1 MGDRLQWDVDGRDW
15 PNRAWSRFVT
25 VGRLRWH
32 VQVSP
37 GPGETVLLVHGTGA
51 STHSWR
57 GLARLLAQHYRVVAI
72 DLPGHGFSAALP
84 TGVASLPV
92 IARELRALLEHL
104 RLEPQLAVG
113 HSAGAAIVARMVLD
127 GAVQP
132 RAIVSLNGALLPLPG
147 FSGAIFPPVAK
158 LLAVNML
165 AARVFAWRAAD
176 PAAVQ
181 RLVASTG
188 STLDR
193 DGLGFYRRL
202 IRSPAHVAGTLQM
215 MAGWD
220 LEAMQRDLVRLP
232 VPMLMIVGLQDGT
245 VSPAEADRVL
255 RLLPQ
260 AKVVR
265 LPGLGHLAHE
275 EQPATIARALEAFVA
290 GLQLREMDL
299 RTLRK
304 P

>member
-1 MGDRLQWDVDGRDW
+1 MRMGDRLQWDVDGHDW

-37 GPGETVLLVHGTGA
+37 GRGETVLLVHGTGA

-57 GLARLLAQHYRVVAI
+57 DLAQILATRYRVVAM
-72 DLPGHGFSAALP
+72 DLPGHGFTAPLP
-84 TGVASLPV
+84 AGCASLPV
-92 IARELRALLEHL
+92 VARELQALLDHL
-104 RLEPQLAVG
+104 ELEPQLAIG
-113 HSAGAAIVARMVLD
+113 HSAGAAIAARMVLD
-127 GAVQP
+127 GTLKP

-147 FSGAIFPPVAK
+147 LSGTIFPPVAK
-158 LLAVNML
+158 LLAANSL
-165 AARVFAWRAAD
+165 AARMFAWRATD
-176 PAAVQ
+176 PAAVR

-193 DGLGFYRRL
+193 DGLAYYGRL

-220 LEAMQRDLVRLP
+220 LAALRRDLPRLS

-245 VSPAEADRVL
+245 VSPAEADRML
-255 RLLPQ
+255 RVLPQ
-260 AKVVR
+260 TKVVR
-265 LPGLGHLAHE
+265 LAGLGHLAHE
-275 EQPATIARALEAFVA
+275 EQAATVARDIAEFVA
-290 GLQLREMDL
+290 AF
-299 RTLRK
+299 
-304 P
+304 

>member
-15 PNRAWSRFVT
+15 PNREWSRHVT

-37 GPGETVLLVHGTGA
+37 GPGATVLLVHGTGA

-57 GLARLLAQHYRVVAI
+57 DLARNLATRYRVVAM
-72 DLPGHGFSAALP
+72 DLPGHGFAAALP
-84 TGVASLPV
+84 TGTASLPV
-92 IARELRALLEHL
+92 IARELHALLEQL
-104 RLEPQLAVG
+104 GVDPQLAVG

-127 GAVQP
+127 GTLKP

-147 FSGAIFPPVAK
+147 LAGAIFPP
-158 LLAVNML
+158 
-165 AARVFAWRAAD
+165 AARLMAGSTIAARLFAWRAAD
-176 PAAVQ
+176 PAAVR

-193 DGLGFYRRL
+193 DGLSFYGRL

-220 LEAMQRDLVRLP
+220 LESLQRDLSRLG
-232 VPMLMIVGLQDGT
+232 VPLLMIVGMRDGT
-245 VSPAEADRVL
+245 VSPAEAERVL
-255 RLLPQ
+255 RVLPRTH
-260 AKVVR
+260 VVR
-265 LPGLGHLAHE
+265 LAGLGHLAHE
-275 EQPATIARALEAFVA
+275 EQPATVARDIAEFVA
-290 GLQLREMDL
+290 AL
-299 RTLRK
+299 
-304 P
+304 

>member
-1 MGDRLQWDVDGRDW
+1 MSDRLQWDVDGRDW

-37 GPGETVLLVHGTGA
+37 GPGETALLVHGTGA

-57 GLARLLAQHYRVVAI
+57 GLAQILATRYRVVAM
-72 DLPGHGFSAALP
+72 DLPGHGFSAPLP
-84 TGVASLPV
+84 AGSASLPV
-92 IARELRALLEHL
+92 IAHELQALLEHL
-104 RLEPQLAVG
+104 GLEPQLAIG

-127 GAVQP
+127 GTLRP
-132 RAIVSLNGALLPLPG
+132 RAIVSVNGALLPLHG
-147 FSGAIFPPVAK
+147 FAGAIFPPVAK
-158 LLAVNML
+158 LLAVNSL

-176 PAAVQ
+176 PAAVR

-188 STLDR
+188 STLDG
-193 DGLGFYRRL
+193 DGLASYGRL

-220 LEAMQRDLVRLP
+220 LEALKRDLPILT

-245 VSPAEADRVL
+245 VSPAEAERVL
-255 RLLPQ
+255 RVLPQ
-260 AKVVR
+260 AKVAR
-265 LPGLGHLAHE
+265 LAGLGHLAHE
-275 EQPATIARALEAFVA
+275 EQPATVASAIAEFVA
-290 GLQLREMDL
+290 GLSGPQ
-299 RTLRK
+299 
-304 P
+304 

>member
-51 STHSWR
+51 ATHSWR
-57 GLARLLAQHYRVVAI
+57 GLAPALATQYRVVAM
-72 DLPGHGFSAALP
+72 DLPGHGFTAPLP
-84 TGVASLPV
+84 AGSASLPA
-92 IARELRALLEHL
+92 IARELRALLGHL
-104 RLEPQLAVG
+104 GVEPQLVVG
-113 HSAGAAIVARMVLD
+113 HSAGAAIAARMVLD
-127 GAVQP
+127 GALRP

-147 FSGAIFPPVAK
+147 LSGTIFPPVAK
-158 LLAVNML
+158 LLAANSL

-176 PAAVQ
+176 PAAVR

-193 DGLGFYRRL
+193 DGLAYYGRL

-220 LEAMQRDLVRLP
+220 LGSLQRDLPRLP
-232 VPMLMIVGLQDGT
+232 VPLLMIVGLQDGT
-245 VSPAEADRVL
+245 VSPAEAGRVL
-255 RLLPQ
+255 RVLPQ

-265 LPGLGHLAHE
+265 LAGLGHLAHE
-275 EQPATIARALEAFVA
+275 EQPATVARAIAEFVA
-290 GLQLREMDL
+290 GL
-299 RTLRK
+299 
-304 P
+304 

>member
-1 MGDRLQWDVDGRDW
+1 MADRLQWDVDGRDW

-37 GPGETVLLVHGTGA
+37 GHGETALLVHGTGA

-57 GLARLLAQHYRVVAI
+57 DLAQILATQYRVVAM
-72 DLPGHGFSAALP
+72 DLPGHGFTASLP
-84 TGVASLPV
+84 AGSASLPV
-92 IARELRALLEHL
+92 IVRELQALLDHL
-104 RLEPQLAVG
+104 GLEPQLAIG
-113 HSAGAAIVARMVLD
+113 HSAGAAIAARMVLD
-127 GAVQP
+127 ETLKP

-147 FSGAIFPPVAK
+147 LSGTIFPPVAK
-158 LLAVNML
+158 LLAANSL
-165 AARVFAWRAAD
+165 AARMFAWRAAD
-176 PAAVQ
+176 PAAVR

-193 DGLGFYRRL
+193 DGLAYYGRL

-220 LEAMQRDLVRLP
+220 LAALRRDLPRLS

-245 VSPAEADRVL
+245 VSPAEADRML
-255 RLLPQ
+255 RVLPQ
-260 AKVVR
+260 TKVVR
-265 LPGLGHLAHE
+265 LAGLGHLAHE
-275 EQPATIARALEAFVA
+275 EQAATVARAIAEFVA
-290 GLQLREMDL
+290 GL
-299 RTLRK
+299 
-304 P
+304 

>member
-1 MGDRLQWDVDGRDW
+1 MGNRLQWEVDGRDW

-37 GPGETVLLVHGTGA
+37 GHGETALLVHGTGA

-57 GLARLLAQHYRVVAI
+57 DLAQVLAKQYRVIAM
-72 DLPGHGFSAALP
+72 DLPGHGFTAPLP
-84 TGVASLPV
+84 AGRASLPAIV
-92 IARELRALLEHL
+92 RELQALLEHL
-104 RLEPQLAVG
+104 GLEPQLAIG
-113 HSAGAAIVARMVLD
+113 HSAGAAIAARMVLD
-127 GAVQP
+127 GTLKP

-147 FSGAIFPPVAK
+147 LPGTIFPPVAK
-158 LLAVNML
+158 LLAANSL
-165 AARVFAWRAAD
+165 AARLFAWRAAD
-176 PAAVQ
+176 PAAVR

-193 DGLGFYRRL
+193 DGLALYGRL

-220 LEAMQRDLVRLP
+220 LAALLHDLPRLT

-245 VSPAEADRVL
+245 VSPAEAERVL
-255 RLLPQ
+255 RVLPQ

-265 LPGLGHLAHE
+265 LAGLGHLAHE
-275 EQPATIARALEAFVA
+275 EQPATVAQAIAEYVA
-290 GLQLREMDL
+290 GL
-299 RTLRK
+299 
-304 P
+304 

>member
-37 GPGETVLLVHGTGA
+37 GRGETVLLVHGTGA

-57 GLARLLAQHYRVVAI
+57 DLAQMLATQYRVVAM
-72 DLPGHGFSAALP
+72 DLPGHGFTAPLP
-84 TGVASLPV
+84 AGSASLPV
-92 IARELRALLEHL
+92 IVRELQALLDHL
-104 RLEPQLAVG
+104 GLEPQLAIG
-113 HSAGAAIVARMVLD
+113 HSAGAAIAARMVLD
-127 GAVQP
+127 GMLKP

-147 FSGAIFPPVAK
+147 LSGTIFPPVAK
-158 LLAVNML
+158 LLAANSL
-165 AARVFAWRAAD
+165 AARMFAWRAAD
-176 PAAVQ
+176 PAAVR

-193 DGLGFYRRL
+193 DGLAYYGRL

-220 LEAMQRDLVRLP
+220 LVALQRDLPRLS
-232 VPMLMIVGLQDGT
+232 VPLLMIVGLQDGT
-245 VSPAEADRVL
+245 VSPAEAERMFPV
-255 RLLPQ
+255 LPQ
-260 AKVVR
+260 TKVVR
-265 LPGLGHLAHE
+265 LAGLGHLAHE
-275 EQPATIARALEAFVA
+275 EQAATVARAIAEFVA
-290 GLQLREMDL
+290 A
-299 RTLRK
+299 T
-304 P
+304 